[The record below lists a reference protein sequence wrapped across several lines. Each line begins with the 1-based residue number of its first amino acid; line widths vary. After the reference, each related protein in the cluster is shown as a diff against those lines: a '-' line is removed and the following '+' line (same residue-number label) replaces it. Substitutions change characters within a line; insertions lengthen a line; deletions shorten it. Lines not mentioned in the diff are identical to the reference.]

1 MTITAK
7 IIADSI
13 SEQGVRITTLEL
25 EYPRYIHSQF
35 MTHRQFS
42 RNAQSSRA
50 IPTAKQI
57 ELIRDLP
64 APNFAQNKAGMQA
77 GELLGKSAQ
86 STAKFTWQITKD
98 RSLNGALSLLDLG
111 VHKQW
116 ANRLLEP
123 FSTIKVVVTATE
135 WDNFFKLRL
144 HHDAQPEIQELAQAM
159 KTAMDSSKPEFLNDD
174 EWHLPYIDKKHQDVL
189 DFDIKERCLI
199 SAARC
204 ARVSYLNHDNT
215 NPDIEKDFEL
225 AKKLLDD
232 GHLSPFEH
240 QAKPMN
246 QLNAETIED
255 FFWESGITHTDKNK
269 IFWSNNFRGWIQH
282 RALLQ

>member
-1 MTITAK
+1 MANAK

-13 SEQGVRITTLEL
+13 SESGIRITTLEL
-25 EYPRYIHSQF
+25 EYPRFIHSQF

-64 APNFAQNKAGMQA
+64 SPNFAQNKAGMQA
-77 GELLGKSAQ
+77 GGQLNNDSGFNAKSIWGFAKESAIDYAQELLS
-86 STAKFTWQITKD
+86 
-98 RSLNGALSLLDLG
+98 LG

-116 ANRLLEP
+116 ANRLIES

-135 WDNFFKLRL
+135 WQNFFNLRL
-144 HHDAQPEIQELAQAM
+144 HHDAQPEIQELAKAI
-159 KTAMDSSKPEFLNDD
+159 KTAMDESTPKPLKNNQ
-174 EWHLPYIDKKHQDVL
+174 WHLPYVTQS
-189 DFDIKERCLI
+189 DFESVGFNEKVSLI

-215 NPDIEKDFEL
+215 SPDIEKDLEL
-225 AKKLLDD
+225 ARHLLES

-240 QAKPMN
+240 QAKPMIPEIN
-246 QLNAETIED
+246 LPEK
-255 FFWESGITHTDKNK
+255 WYYMKGITHQDKNGDM
-269 IFWSNNFRGWIQH
+269 WSNNFRGWIMN
-282 RALLQ
+282 RAIV